1 MLAVEL
7 LILLVGMAGTQK
19 LQVRLADDVGTY
31 IAQQTL
37 DGGLLVYGVGV
48 LAGFVITVET
58 ANLHAMQ
65 SLQVLDIDIEIAC
78 HVGGKIVLRH
88 LEEQLVLVG
97 LVRIVG

>member
-7 LILLVGMAGTQK
+7 LILLVGMAGTQE

-58 ANLHAMQ
+58 TNPVSYTPLT
-65 SLQVLDIDIEIAC
+65 LPTKRK
-78 HVGGKIVLRH
+78 G
-88 LEEQLVLVG
+88 
-97 LVRIVG
+97 